1 MHAEIREL
9 LKNRHHFMPRTAQ
22 LAFARH
28 PVLDEQHGRPQPSG
42 PTRAVYQALY
52 VRFRAENVLE
62 QFKSDARAAA

>member
-1 MHAEIREL
+1 
-9 LKNRHHFMPRTAQ
+9 MPRTAQ